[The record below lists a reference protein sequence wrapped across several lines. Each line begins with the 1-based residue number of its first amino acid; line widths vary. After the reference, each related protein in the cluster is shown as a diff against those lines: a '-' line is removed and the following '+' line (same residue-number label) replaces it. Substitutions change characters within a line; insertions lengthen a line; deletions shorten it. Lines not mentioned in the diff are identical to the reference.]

1 MTAPHAPPTGSV
13 YLPPFGV
20 LALGFSAFEKSMM
33 ESFFRIAAQRPPGWR
48 LTESAPDAAVVLLSA
63 ATRQEFEACRDHV
76 LPGQRVII
84 IGNSD
89 FGSGWLN
96 LPRPIRMMVTLTK
109 MAELLTQTDTDTDV
123 ANAPVAVHMHGRGP
137 APAPVSTTAPAIQPA
152 AIQAQGEVALPRTG
166 HKKVAPPPSGLV
178 LVVDDSDLALK
189 FMQSRLSQLGY
200 TGQLA
205 RSGEEA
211 LAMVASYDFK
221 FVFLDVMMSGLDGYQ
236 TCRAIKQYK
245 SRNGTAP
252 VVVMLTSRGGTI
264 DKIRGT
270 MAGSDAYLTKPLNEK
285 LLAAVLTKFDS
296 K

>member
-1 MTAPHAPPTGSV
+1 MTASQDRPSGPAYT
-13 YLPPFGV
+13 PPFGV

-76 LPGQRVII
+76 LPGQRAII

-109 MAELLTQTDTDTDV
+109 MAELLAQTDTDA
-123 ANAPVAVHMHGRGP
+123 ANAPVAAHMPGRGS

-152 AIQAQGEVALPRTG
+152 AIQTQREAALPRTG
-166 HKKVAPPPSGLV
+166 RKKVAPPPSGLV

>member
-1 MTAPHAPPTGSV
+1 MTAAQTTPSGSV
-13 YLPPFGV
+13 YTPPFGV
-20 LALGFSAFEKSMM
+20 LALGFSWFEKSMM
-33 ESFFRIAAQRPPGWR
+33 ESFFRIAAKRPPGWC
-48 LTESAPDAAVVLLSA
+48 LTESASDAGVVLLSA
-63 ATRQEFEACRDHV
+63 ATHQEFEACRDLV

-109 MAELLTQTDTDTDV
+109 MAELLAQSDAPNTIPVFLTPELTAASMPV
-123 ANAPVAVHMHGRGP
+123 ANLVPTKEP
-137 APAPVSTTAPAIQPA
+137 ATNQPRREVSLVPALRQEET
-152 AIQAQGEVALPRTG
+152 
-166 HKKVAPPPSGLV
+166 PPPNGLV

-189 FMQSRLSQLGY
+189 FMQSRLHKLGY

-221 FVFLDVMMSGLDGYQ
+221 FVFMDVMMSGLDGYQ

-245 SRNGTAP
+245 SKNGTAP

-285 LLAAVLTKFDS
+285 LLAAVLNKFDS